1 MELTYGA
8 KDGRKQ
14 CKTDIKY
21 LLLDKW
27 PKEKHISLWSSKY
40 DGTPGYVHCYRLSPV
55 LTYKFCSSVCLQ

>member
-21 LLLDKW
+21 LLLAKW
-27 PKEKHISLWSSKY
+27 PKEKYISL
-40 DGTPGYVHCYRLSPV
+40 
-55 LTYKFCSSVCLQ
+55 